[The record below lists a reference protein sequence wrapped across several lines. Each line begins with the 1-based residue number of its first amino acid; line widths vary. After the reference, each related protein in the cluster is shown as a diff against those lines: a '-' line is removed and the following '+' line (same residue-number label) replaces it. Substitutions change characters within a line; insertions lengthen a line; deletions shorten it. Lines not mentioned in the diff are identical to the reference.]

1 MVFLMLWCDVLVFV
15 DEDFVCSCLGG
26 LRVVILWEE
35 EWFGNKV
42 EEK

>member
-1 MVFLMLWCDVLVFV
+1 MVLSMPWCDALVFA
-15 DEDFVCSCLGG
+15 DEDFVCSCPGG

-35 EWFGNKV
+35 EWPGNKV